1 MIPNSAF
8 ITVGESQKNLDEVAA
23 GLTPGAEYSALRRRG
38 AFSQVIAMKD
48 HGIDASAFGAMSRFA
63 ADAYAKS
70 WNHEN
75 IYLGEEFP
83 GIQYLAAQAVLRR
96 KKRIVMLVH
105 NVASL
110 RRRLPLATLRLASF
124 ADHLLCL
131 SERSREELETQYRFP
146 GSRISVIGSRVDTEF
161 FTPDSNARVQNQVCA
176 AGAVNRDYDTL
187 IDAVREL
194 GVPTKIAADT
204 AWKHST
210 GHTSEPQGAPARP
223 DFVEMRSWGNYRN
236 LRQLYAE
243 SAVVV
248 VPLRR
253 ALLSGVT
260 VALEGMAMGKAV
272 ILTHNPYV
280 QEFLRDGENGYFVPA
295 GDARALREKIRHVLD
310 HPAEAARVGSRAREW
325 VLERFTVERYVERI
339 LGVW

>member
-8 ITVGESQKNLDEVAA
+8 ITVGESQKNLDDVAA
-23 GLTPGAEYSALRRRG
+23 GLTPGAEFAALKRGG

-48 HGIDASAFGAMSRFA
+48 QAIDASALGAMSRFA
-63 ADAYAKS
+63 AQSYLKS
-70 WNHEN
+70 WDNQN

-83 GIQYLAAQAVLRR
+83 GIQYLAAQAMLRR

-105 NVASL
+105 NVASM
-110 RRRLPLATLRLASF
+110 RRRLPLATLRLAKF

-131 SERSREELETQYRFP
+131 SERSRQELESQYGFP
-146 GSRISVIGSRVDTEF
+146 TARISVIGSRVDTAF
-161 FTPDSNARVQNQVCA
+161 FTPEPNERVEAQVCA
-176 AGAVNRDYDTL
+176 AGAVNRDYETL
-187 IDAVREL
+187 IEAVREL

-210 GHTSEPQGAPARP
+210 GPEAERKGPPLP
-223 DFVEMRSWGNYRN
+223 EFVEMRSWGNYRN
-236 LRQLYAE
+236 LRQLYAR

-248 VPLRR
+248 VPLRK

-260 VALEGMAMGKAV
+260 VALEGMAMGKPV

-280 QEFLRDGENGYFVPA
+280 EEFLRDGENGYFVPA
-295 GDARALREKIRHVLD
+295 GDARALREKIRYLLD
-310 HPAEAARVGSRAREW
+310 HPAEAARVGARARAW

-339 LGVW
+339 LAVW